1 MELGTAAIGS
11 LLPKL
16 VKLLKEERNLH
27 KGMRKKIKSLSRELQ
42 SMDAVLRKVGEVP
55 PDQLEELVK
64 LWARDVR
71 ELSYDMEDIVD
82 TFLVRIVDGPGPEPV
97 DTHKL
102 RRLRKKM
109 ATIFRRCRHQRE
121 IAGAIRDICKR
132 VEEVAARRDRYT
144 VGSLVAK
151 LESPVAIDPRL
162 QALYRKT
169 AELVG
174 IEKQSEKLVKM
185 LSLGDGDVHAS
196 DERLRIVSVIGF
208 GGLGKTTL
216 SKAVYDKHKPAF
228 DCGAFVPVGR
238 NPDMKKVFRDILVE
252 FDYIN
257 PNLMVLDERQLINEL
272 RKLIQNKRYENLLIS
287 M

>member
-1 MELGTAAIGS
+1 MHIDRGALRFGGAQGGCPPANTKGPALGAGTSVRSPEQSETFA
-11 LLPKL
+11 
-16 VKLLKEERNLH
+16 
-27 KGMRKKIKSLSRELQ
+27 RE
-42 SMDAVLRKVGEVP
+42 S
-55 PDQLEELVK
+55 
-64 LWARDVR
+64 
-71 ELSYDMEDIVD
+71 
-82 TFLVRIVDGPGPEPV
+82 
-97 DTHKL
+97 
-102 RRLRKKM
+102 
-109 ATIFRRCRHQRE
+109 
-121 IAGAIRDICKR
+121 
-132 VEEVAARRDRYT
+132 EEVAARRDRYT

-162 QALYRKT
+162 QALYKKT

-185 LSLGDGDVHAS
+185 LSLGDDDVHAS
-196 DERLRIVSVIGF
+196 DERMRIVSIIEF

-238 NPDMKKVFRDILVE
+238 NPNMKKVFRDILVE